1 MGELLGTRALAR
13 ALGVSAPAVTKA
25 AREKRIQPAKVLN
38 GRALFDLDAVRQ
50 VWSPAGAE
58 PPADAEAVQNGDT
71 SDVQRYNKARADR
84 EESLAA
90 QEVLELEKMRG
101 ALLPRDEVALSFTQF
116 LRDTNQSLA
125 GLPVKLL
132 SRYPGLTPEGRE
144 FLTAELRAI
153 LDDLGKWEP
162 AK

>member
-25 AREKRIQPAKVLN
+25 VREERIRPSKVLN
-38 GRALFDLDAVRQ
+38 GRALFDLDAVRT
-50 VWSPAGAE
+50 VWTPNRVE
-58 PPADAEAVQNGDT
+58 PPAEGEGDASGDAT
-71 SDVQRYNKARADR
+71 DVQRYNKARADR

-90 QEVLELEKMRG
+90 QEALELEKMRG
-101 ALLPRDEVALSFTQF
+101 ALLPRDEVALAFTQF
-116 LRDTNQSLA
+116 LRVANQSFA

-132 SRYPGLTPEGRE
+132 SRYPGLTPKGRD
-144 FLTAELRAI
+144 FLTREMRMI

-162 AK
+162 AE